1 MPDTRPA
8 DSRHP
13 MFAIFRG
20 HPHDDLARIGEEHM
34 QSDLNVHDRE
44 RLKRAAAK
52 VSTHATIGSLLGLG
66 LGIATAWRIRNNR
79 LALYNAFR
87 VVSRPTELVFANGRR
102 EPIPDLEPYL
112 RPTLWGDAATF
123 GAFMTGG
130 LFLGGETGFLTGTAA
145 AGRMMNK
152 DPESRRR
159 IEDAFRLFQADVLRR
174 QLDLLEKKR
183 KGEKKKRGVGSAG
196 IGEQE
201 EWEGEDSGGE
211 WERLKGQASG
221 LASSLRG

>member
-1 MPDTRPA
+1 
-8 DSRHP
+8 
-13 MFAIFRG
+13 MFAIFRA

-44 RLKRAAAK
+44 RLRRAAAK
-52 VSTHATIGSLLGLG
+52 VSTYAAIGSLLGLG
-66 LGIATAWRIRNNR
+66 LGVATAMRIRSNR
-79 LALYNAFR
+79 LALYDAFR

-102 EPIPDLEPYL
+102 EPIPNLEPYL

-174 QLDLLEKKR
+174 QLELLERRR
-183 KGEKKKRGVGSAG
+183 KGERKKIGTGSAG
-196 IGEQE
+196 IGERE
-201 EWEGEDSGGE
+201 EGEWEEGEGGE
-211 WERLKGQASG
+211 WERLKRQASG